1 MGSSGF
7 HNVRDFFSDA
17 GDCVDQYT
25 FSNNKDGSKEITM
38 DRDAPQIT
46 DDMMFSFTLY
56 HYHGERN
63 SITAVTQARGNSV
76 FSKKTQFV
84 DLATVEEIPDFLSG
98 VPTLFVKKDGKI
110 YEGTEC
116 MEQIQT
122 QIATLTKGAA
132 AWMSGKKKSTLKFSV
147 PSKQAVAGTLTE
159 DDTRHLFS
167 ST

>member
-1 MGSSGF
+1 M
-7 HNVRDFFSDA
+7 
-17 GDCVDQYT
+17 
-25 FSNNKDGSKEITM
+25 
-38 DRDAPQIT
+38 
-46 DDMMFSFTLY
+46 
-56 HYHGERN
+56 
-63 SITAVTQARGNSV
+63 TAVKQARNNST

-122 QIATLTKGAA
+122 QIATLGKGAA
-132 AWMSGKKKSTLKFSV
+132 WASGKKKSTLKFSV
-147 PSKQAVAGTLTE
+147 PSKQAVAGTISE

-167 ST
+167 SAS